1 LPQLAKNHTASN
13 YFSSDQV
20 ILMCMQNLL
29 EARSADNLKGD
40 VMGDVFD
47 HPICAS
53 FGTV

>member
-1 LPQLAKNHTASN
+1 MAKNHTASN

-29 EARSADNLKGD
+29 EARGAENLKED
-40 VMGDVFD
+40 VMGDFFN

-53 FGTV
+53 LGTV